1 MIYLKSED
9 EIELLRESNLL
20 VSATHAQIAPLI
32 KVGAKTSELDKIAE
46 EFIRDNDGIP
56 GFLNYNGF
64 PNTLCTSVNEE
75 VVHGIPSDYELKDGD
90 IISVDCGVLKNGYY
104 GDSAYTY
111 LVGEVDLKI
120 QKLLEV
126 TKESLMKAIEVAID
140 GNRLGDIGFA
150 VQNYVQS
157 FGYSVVRELTGH
169 GVGKN
174 LHEEPIVKNY
184 GKRGRGSKLRNG
196 MVIAIEPMVNMGT
209 MKVRQENDGWTIR
222 TLDKLPSA
230 HFEHTI
236 AIRNGKADILSNFD
250 IIEDVLKKKK

>member
-32 KVGAKTSELDKIAE
+32 KVGVKTSELDKIAE